1 MVISFTRAGGQWT
14 HQTGQDKK
22 LTDQQKAR
30 HRGEMGQR
38 EDRWMEEWR
47 EEIKARSCQQTGDLC
62 EVLAACYLT
71 LQKIEVLGLIGP
83 KIIKKI
89 K

>member
-1 MVISFTRAGGQWT
+1 MVIGQVSGHRWLYHSQGRGGQWT

-62 EVLAACYLT
+62 
-71 LQKIEVLGLIGP
+71 
-83 KIIKKI
+83 
-89 K
+89 

>member
-1 MVISFTRAGGQWT
+1 
-14 HQTGQDKK
+14 
-22 LTDQQKAR
+22 
-30 HRGEMGQR
+30 MGQR

-71 LQKIEVLGLIGP
+71 LQKILVLGLIGP
-83 KIIKKI
+83 KIIKKNKI
-89 K
+89 KIKTVVGDSCGTVSVFFSSHLYASNDF